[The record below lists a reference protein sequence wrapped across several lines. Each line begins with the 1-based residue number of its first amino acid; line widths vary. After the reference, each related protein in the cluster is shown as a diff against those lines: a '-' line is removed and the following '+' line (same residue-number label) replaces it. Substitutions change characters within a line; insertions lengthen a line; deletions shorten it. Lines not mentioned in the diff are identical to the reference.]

1 MRHRHLCHKDF
12 GAKSGVW
19 DGVGWGGAGILRRG
33 QGGSYIYTLKG
44 CVVRRPGEQWRDSG
58 QCQCVNTETE
68 MGVSRKD
75 CFQGGPSA
83 GIWELGP
90 GEGPPH
96 PRTPTPRS
104 GKRLPVYRQQGQHW
118 APAVLLRV
126 WGEGG
131 CRAEGARGTS
141 PPVKTLGADSLMRP
155 CWTALR
161 TCRLGPL
168 LGELSASCA
177 TPLERA
183 LEAGPRDFTTH
194 FPAPSQWQNQ
204 SRNPVGHPQ
213 CGW

>member
-1 MRHRHLCHKDF
+1 MC
-12 GAKSGVW
+12 
-19 DGVGWGGAGILRRG
+19 RR
-33 QGGSYIYTLKG
+33 
-44 CVVRRPGEQWRDSG
+44 
-58 QCQCVNTETE
+58 VNTEAQDR
-68 MGVSRKD
+68 GPQKA

-90 GEGPPH
+90 GEGPP
-96 PRTPTPRS
+96 PPPTS
-104 GKRLPVYRQQGQHW
+104 GKWLPVLNHVYRQRGQYW
-118 APAVLLRV
+118 VPAVLRV